1 MSLLTGLTSGQGTG
15 KGTGTT
21 DAPTCPPDLSSE
33 LDSLTQILEN
43 KNLTIQ
49 EQNEQLKQFQSMIP
63 SVKTDMYKLQ
73 NTVQA
78 NDDNSQSAKRTFY
91 VSILALVLLVILGFV
106 MYLYSQLLSKQAVIL
121 VQKDGLFQ
129 DMADR
134 FSSGNRPGD
143 VQSVM
148 ESDMA
153 KWNDLL
159 GKIMTLI
166 SRGRFYLLLTIFGFV
181 YAFTIG
187 MYSLVYHGTDTNT
200 AAQRIAISLSIILG
214 FTFLFVNNQTMIKPF
229 ENVVGGA
236 LVSLLSHKYV
246 NETMH
251 GLFKHKHFGGRNVFP
266 GAELYYDFML
276 SVFNMKNMVEVIY
289 DIYQHD
295 PDSKYDFKINDE
307 GVTKEKLTN
316 LFRYILQKNTIGHGC
331 WVYLAS
337 LTGVLVSMRYLFANN
352 L

>member
-1 MSLLTGLTSGQGTG
+1 
-15 KGTGTT
+15 
-21 DAPTCPPDLSSE
+21 
-33 LDSLTQILEN
+33 
-43 KNLTIQ
+43 
-49 EQNEQLKQFQSMIP
+49 
-63 SVKTDMYKLQ
+63 MYKLQ

-106 MYLYSQLLSKQAVIL
+106 MYLYSQILSKQAVFI

-148 ESDMA
+148 EHDMA
-153 KWNDLL
+153 KWNELL

-166 SRGRFYLLLTIFGFV
+166 SRGRFYLLLIIFGFV

-229 ENVVGGA
+229 DNVIGGA
-236 LVSLLSHKYV
+236 VVSLISRKYV

-251 GLFKHKHFGGRNVFP
+251 GLFKHKHFEGRNVFP

-276 SVFNMKNMVEVIY
+276 SVFTMKNMVEVIY